1 MFNLHFNFRDDAV
14 RSSKQASALLLG
26 AFSLLFIVPFASA
39 SQVHQDH
46 GLIHSHYEDLSGQ
59 NYGQQIAQQNRL
71 QAKAETQALVDLLNT
86 YRSAD
91 KADKKSA
98 LNQMVSLA
106 KQRKDYLKQ
115 LMESDPAAVAGA
127 VLTAAERQQMPD
139 AVSQYLEQKKTLD
152 GELEVF
158 YEDYED
164 HSKSRLRHILK
175 TANGRIELYMADSAH
190 TKALQTGAKVKA
202 NGWKFSDDVET
213 KDSLILGSEQS
224 NLTLLADGSDSTT
237 AATSSSTTILSNTL
251 GEQRTLVM
259 LINFQDNVQEPW
271 AVDEVKDMV
280 FGTVNDFYKQNSN
293 NQTWLSGDVLGYYT
307 LPISSTCDSWTIHTQ
322 AEQAAEDQGID
333 TSVYPRRVYIFPE
346 NASCGW
352 TGKGTIG
359 GSPSLAYV
367 NGSLSLRTIGHE
379 LGHNLGLYHAKDLDC
394 GSDIIGDR
402 CASAEYGDAL
412 DIMGQSGVTGHF
424 NVFSKQQLGW
434 LTFDNKEL
442 VTVDA
447 EGTYQLEPYEL
458 AAAGKTKGLR
468 IQRGTDSTTG
478 QPLWYYLEYRQ
489 PVGFDSFLEGKY
501 GITDGVIFHLATEGD
516 VSSNLMMDMIPN
528 SGLRDLDDAALLAG
542 NTYTDSEAGI
552 TITTEWADS
561 TGASVHVSFTQATC
575 STSSPSVSVVANQ
588 SSVLAGDTASY
599 SVTVVNNDADSCA
612 ATKYNVSAEVPD
624 GWLSTNS
631 VVSLA
636 AGATETVSLNV
647 TPSDKASE
655 GSYSLSF
662 NAVNDSDSSDMGSA
676 VANLTI
682 DAPVEQ
688 CVPGNPVLSLTASQ
702 TGAVAAGTT
711 VSYTAT
717 VTNKDSVSCE
727 SATVDV
733 VANVPNGWTAD
744 SRSVILAPGQSAS
757 VNLSV
762 TSPDSASEGVYP
774 VDVYTYNTADI
785 AYNSSAESSY
795 TVAAPEALCAESA
808 PRISVA
814 SVSGDVPAGSTVTY
828 NVTVTNQN
836 STDCEA
842 ASYSVSAQAPSGWSS
857 TSGIVSLA
865 SGQSRTMQIAV
876 TSATT
881 ALDGTYNIAV
891 LARSTTD
898 SSVVSN
904 SSLSYVV
911 VNSVNNAPVAVND
924 SVLLLA
930 KDPTLINVL
939 GNDSDPDGDVLTI
952 SGVTQGVKGSVDI
965 TASGQLLY
973 TPAKSFKGSDSF
985 TYTIT
990 DGEQT
995 ATATVSIGM
1004 DSSTSGNSGP
1014 SNNSGKGKK

>member
-14 RSSKQASALLLG
+14 RSSKQASALLLS

-46 GLIHSHYEDLSGQ
+46 GASHNHYEDLSGQ

-71 QAKAETQALVDLLNT
+71 QAKAETQALVDSLNT

-106 KQRKDYLKQ
+106 KQRKDYFKQ

-175 TANGRIELYMADSAH
+175 TANGRIELHMAEKSAVQSFSSGEKVRAH
-190 TKALQTGAKVKA
+190 GWRFDNSEESTNSLVLENDPEALA
-202 NGWKFSDDVET
+202 
-213 KDSLILGSEQS
+213 
-224 NLTLLADGSDSTT
+224 LLAQDGTSTT
-237 AATSSSTTILSNTL
+237 GSSASTDTF

-259 LINFQDNVQEPW
+259 LINFQDNIQEPW
-271 AVDEVKDMV
+271 TAQETQDLV
-280 FGTVNDFYKQNSN
+280 FGPVSDYYKENSDGR
-293 NQTWLSGDVLGYYT
+293 TWLTGDVVGYYT
-307 LPISSTCDSWTIHTQ
+307 LPIASTCDSWDIYVNAKQ
-322 AEQAAEDQGID
+322 MAEDSGVDVSRYQ
-333 TSVYPRRVYIFPE
+333 RLVYIFPK
-346 NASCGW
+346 NSSCGW
-352 TGKGTIG
+352 TGMGTLG
-359 GSPSLAYV
+359 GTQTRAYI
-367 NGSLSLRTIGHE
+367 NGSFTMNTIGHE
-379 LGHNLGLYHAKDLDC
+379 LGHNFGLYHAEYLDC
-394 GSDIIGDR
+394 KNEIIGEG
-402 CASAEYGDAL
+402 CLAITYGDTL
-412 DIMGQSGVTGHF
+412 DIMGAYGVEGHF
-424 NVFSKQQLGW
+424 NAFNKEQLGW
-434 LTFDNKEL
+434 LS
-442 VTVDA
+442 
-447 EGTYQLEPYEL
+447 
-458 AAAGKTKGLR
+458 
-468 IQRGTDSTTG
+468 TDSGDIVEADTEASYIIEPLETTLSDSAKGIKIPRGIDPETG
-478 QPLWYYLEYRQ
+478 QQQWYYVEYRQ
-489 PVGFDSFLEGKY
+489 AIGFDSFLSNKP
-501 GITDGVIFHLATEGD
+501 GVTNGVVIHRSPE
-516 VSSNLMMDMIPN
+516 SSTRGSQLLDMTPQ
-528 SGLRDLDDAALLAG
+528 SSLFDLDDAALLTG
-542 NTYTDSEAGI
+542 NSFTDSDAGI

-575 STSSPSVSVVANQ
+575 SSSSPGVSVVANQ

-599 SVTVVNNDADSCA
+599 SVTVVNNDSDSCA
-612 ATKYNVSAEVPD
+612 ATNYNVSAEVPD
-624 GWLSTNS
+624 GWLSTSS

-636 AGATETVSLNV
+636 AGATETVTLNV
-647 TPSDKASE
+647 TPSDKVAE

-662 NAVNDSDSSDMGSA
+662 AAVNGSDSRDIGSA

-702 TGAVAAGTT
+702 TRAVAAGTT

-717 VTNKDSVSCE
+717 VTNKDSMSCE
-727 SATVDV
+727 SSTVDV

-744 SRSVILAPGQSAS
+744 SRSVALAPGQSAS

-762 TSPDSASEGVYP
+762 TSSDTASEGVYP

-795 TVAAPEALCAESA
+795 IVAAPEALCVEAA

-814 SVSGDVPAGSTVTY
+814 SVSGEVTAGSTVTY

-842 ASYSVSAQAPSGWSS
+842 TSYSVSAQVPSGWSS
-857 TSGIVSLA
+857 THGIISLA
-865 SGQSRTMQIAV
+865 SGQSSTMQIAV
-876 TSATT
+876 TSATH
-881 ALDGTYNIAV
+881 AADGTYNIAV
-891 LARSTTD
+891 LAQSATD
-898 SSVVSN
+898 SSVVSK

-911 VNSVNNAPVAVND
+911 VNSVNNAPVAVYD

-939 GNDSDPDGDVLTI
+939 GNDSDPDGDTLRI
-952 SGVTQGVKGSVDI
+952 SGVTQGAKGSVDI

-973 TPAKSFKGSDSF
+973 TPAKNFKGSDSF

-990 DGEQT
+990 DGEKT

-1004 DSSTSGNSGP
+1004 DSSTSSNSGP

>member
-14 RSSKQASALLLG
+14 RSSKQASALLLS

-46 GLIHSHYEDLSGQ
+46 GSSHSHYEYLSGQ
-59 NYGQQIAQQNRL
+59 NHGQQIAQQNRL
-71 QAKAETQALVDLLNT
+71 QAKAETQELLDSLNA

-127 VLTAAERQQMPD
+127 VLTAAERQQMPE

-175 TANGRIELYMADSAH
+175 TANGRVELHMAEKSAVQSFSSGEKVRAHGWRFDSSKESSNSLVLENDAQ
-190 TKALQTGAKVKA
+190 ALA
-202 NGWKFSDDVET
+202 
-213 KDSLILGSEQS
+213 
-224 NLTLLADGSDSTT
+224 LLAQDGTSATTGSSAST
-237 AATSSSTTILSNTL
+237 NTF

-259 LINFQDNVQEPW
+259 LINFQDNIQEPW
-271 AVDEVKDMV
+271 TAQETQDLV
-280 FGTVNDFYKQNSN
+280 FGPVSDYYKENSDGR
-293 NQTWLSGDVLGYYT
+293 TWLTGDVVGYYT
-307 LPISSTCDSWTIHTQ
+307 LPIDSTCDSWDIYVNTKQ
-322 AEQAAEDQGID
+322 MAENSGVDVSSYQ
-333 TSVYPRRVYIFPE
+333 RLVYIFPK
-346 NASCGW
+346 NSSCGW
-352 TGKGTIG
+352 TGMGTLG
-359 GSPSLAYV
+359 GTQTRAYI
-367 NGSLSLRTIGHE
+367 NGSFTMNTIGHE
-379 LGHNLGLYHAKDLDC
+379 LGHNFGLYHAEYLDC
-394 GSDIIGDR
+394 KNEIIGDG
-402 CASAEYGDAL
+402 CLAITYGDTM
-412 DIMGQSGVTGHF
+412 DIMGAYGVEGHF
-424 NVFSKQQLGW
+424 NTFNKEQLGW
-434 LTFDNKEL
+434 LS
-442 VTVDA
+442 
-447 EGTYQLEPYEL
+447 
-458 AAAGKTKGLR
+458 
-468 IQRGTDSTTG
+468 TDSGDIVEADTEASYIIDPLETALSGSAKGIKIPRGIDSETG
-478 QPLWYYLEYRQ
+478 QQQWYYVEYRQ
-489 PVGFDSFLEGKY
+489 AIGFDSFLSTKP
-501 GITDGVIFHLATEGD
+501 GVTNGVVIHRSPE
-516 VSSNLMMDMIPN
+516 SSTRGSQLLDMTPQ
-528 SGLRDLDDAALLAG
+528 SSLFDLDDAALLTG
-542 NTYTDSEAGI
+542 NSFTDSDAGI
-552 TITTEWADS
+552 TITTEWADN
-561 TGASVHVSFTQATC
+561 TGASVHVSFTQAIC
-575 STSSPSVSVVANQ
+575 SSSSPGVSVVANQ

-599 SVTVVNNDADSCA
+599 SVTVVNNDSDSCA
-612 ATKYNVSAEVPD
+612 ATNYNVSAEVPD
-624 GWLSTNS
+624 GWLSTSS

-636 AGATETVSLNV
+636 AGATKTVTLNV
-647 TPSDKASE
+647 TPSDKVAE

-662 NAVNDSDSSDMGSA
+662 NAVNGSDSSDTGSA
-676 VANLTI
+676 VSNLTI

-688 CVPGNPVLSLTASQ
+688 CVPGNPVLSLTTSQ

-717 VTNKDSVSCE
+717 VTNKDSMSCE
-727 SATVDV
+727 SSTVDL
-733 VANVPNGWTAD
+733 VANVPTGWIAD
-744 SRSVILAPGQSAS
+744 SRSVALAPGQSAS

-762 TSPDSASEGVYP
+762 TSPETASEGVYP
-774 VDVYTYNTADI
+774 FDVYTYNTADI

-795 TVAAPEALCAESA
+795 TVAAPEALCVESA

-842 ASYSVSAQAPSGWSS
+842 TSYNVSAQAPLGWSS
-857 TSGIVSLA
+857 TSGTVSLA
-865 SGQSRTMQIAV
+865 SGQSSTMQIAL

-881 ALDGTYNIAV
+881 ALNGTYNISVIAQ
-891 LARSTTD
+891 STTD

-904 SSLSYVV
+904 SLLSYVV
-911 VNSVNNAPVAVND
+911 ANLVNNAPLAVND
-924 SVLLLA
+924 NVVLPA

-939 GNDSDPDGDVLTI
+939 ANDSDPDGDVLTI
-952 SGVTQGVKGSVDI
+952 SGVTQGAKGSVEI

-1004 DSSTSGNSGP
+1004 DTSTSSNSGP

>member
-46 GLIHSHYEDLSGQ
+46 GLSHSHYEDLSGQ

-71 QAKAETQALVDLLNT
+71 QAKAETQALVDSLNT

-106 KQRKDYLKQ
+106 KQREDYLKQ

-175 TANGRIELYMADSAH
+175 TANGRIELHMAEKSAVQSFSSGEKVRAH
-190 TKALQTGAKVKA
+190 GWRFDNSEESTNSLVLENDPEALA
-202 NGWKFSDDVET
+202 
-213 KDSLILGSEQS
+213 
-224 NLTLLADGSDSTT
+224 LLAQDGTSTT
-237 AATSSSTTILSNTL
+237 GSSASTNTF

-259 LINFQDNVQEPW
+259 LINFQDNIQEPW
-271 AVDEVKDMV
+271 TAQETQDLV
-280 FGTVNDFYKQNSN
+280 FGPVSDYYKENSDGR
-293 NQTWLSGDVLGYYT
+293 TWLTGDVVGYYT
-307 LPISSTCDSWTIHTQ
+307 LPIASTCDSWDIYVNAKQ
-322 AEQAAEDQGID
+322 MAEDSGVDVSRYQ
-333 TSVYPRRVYIFPE
+333 RLVYIFPK
-346 NASCGW
+346 NSSCGW
-352 TGKGTIG
+352 TGMGTLG
-359 GSPSLAYV
+359 GTQTRAYI
-367 NGSLSLRTIGHE
+367 NGSFTMNTIGHE
-379 LGHNLGLYHAKDLDC
+379 LGHNFGLYHAEYLDC
-394 GSDIIGDR
+394 KNEIIGEG
-402 CASAEYGDAL
+402 CLAITYGDTL
-412 DIMGQSGVTGHF
+412 DIMGAYGVEGHF
-424 NVFSKQQLGW
+424 NAFNKEQLGW
-434 LTFDNKEL
+434 LS
-442 VTVDA
+442 
-447 EGTYQLEPYEL
+447 
-458 AAAGKTKGLR
+458 
-468 IQRGTDSTTG
+468 TDSGDIVEADTEASYIIEPLETTLSDSAKGIKIPRGVDPETG
-478 QPLWYYLEYRQ
+478 QQQWYYVEYRQ
-489 PVGFDSFLEGKY
+489 AIGFDSFLSTKP
-501 GITDGVIFHLATEGD
+501 GVTNGVVIHRSPE
-516 VSSNLMMDMIPN
+516 SSTRGSQLLDMTPQ
-528 SGLRDLDDAALLAG
+528 SSLFDLDDAALLTG
-542 NTYTDSEAGI
+542 NSFTDSDAGI

-575 STSSPSVSVVANQ
+575 SSSSPGVSVVANQ

-599 SVTVVNNDADSCA
+599 SVTVVNNDSDSCA
-612 ATKYNVSAEVPD
+612 ATNYNVSAEVPD
-624 GWLSTNS
+624 GWLSTSS

-636 AGATETVSLNV
+636 AGATETVTLNV
-647 TPSDKASE
+647 TPSDKVAE

-662 NAVNDSDSSDMGSA
+662 TAVNGSDSRDIGSA

-717 VTNKDSVSCE
+717 VTNKDSMSCE
-727 SATVDV
+727 SSTVDV
-733 VANVPNGWTAD
+733 IANVPNGWTAD
-744 SRSVILAPGQSAS
+744 SRSVALAPGQSAS

-762 TSPDSASEGVYP
+762 TSSDTASEGVYP

-795 TVAAPEALCAESA
+795 IVAAPEALCVEAA

-814 SVSGDVPAGSTVTY
+814 SVSGEVTAGSTVTY

-842 ASYSVSAQAPSGWSS
+842 TSYSVSAQVPSGWSS
-857 TSGIVSLA
+857 THGIISLA
-865 SGQSRTMQIAV
+865 SGQSSTMQIAV
-876 TSATT
+876 TSATH
-881 ALDGTYNIAV
+881 AADGTYNIAV
-891 LARSTTD
+891 LAQSATD
-898 SSVVSN
+898 SSVVSK

-911 VNSVNNAPVAVND
+911 VNSVNNAPVAVYD

-939 GNDSDPDGDVLTI
+939 GNDSDPDGDTLRI
-952 SGVTQGVKGSVDI
+952 SGVTQGAKGSVDI

-973 TPAKSFKGSDSF
+973 TPAKNFKGSDSF

-990 DGEQT
+990 DGEKT

-1004 DSSTSGNSGP
+1004 DSSTSSNSGP